1 MGFINIFIEGNNV
14 TFSLTGRYGLLA
26 GQLLASAEVV
36 LPLTIDGL
44 FFFCFFSSCPYFSF
58 SSIIYLSVM
67 IIAKI
72 IIQGRIIAHHQ
83 EKKILHTGDN
93 STSQSMDFC
102 SLSDNIS
109 RPNRRP
115 LELYIKNYI

>member
-44 FFFCFFSSCPYFSF
+44 LLLFFFFPVPIFHSVVFS
-58 SSIIYLSVM
+58 I
-67 IIAKI
+67 
-72 IIQGRIIAHHQ
+72 
-83 EKKILHTGDN
+83 
-93 STSQSMDFC
+93 
-102 SLSDNIS
+102 
-109 RPNRRP
+109 
-115 LELYIKNYI
+115 